1 MVAGPWDARYLRKS
15 SAKGCAGSWR
25 PVTHWSTST
34 KSWATSLAVVVR
46 EDDSP
51 IQGLYAQGNTAS
63 NIFGEVYP
71 GAGPTIGQGL
81 VYGTIIADDG
91 AQRSREAKNSSSSI
105 AS

>member
-1 MVAGPWDARYLRKS
+1 MVAGPWEARCLRKS

-25 PVTHWSTST
+25 PVTHWSTCT
-34 KSWATSLAVVVR
+34 KSWATSLAVVGR

-51 IQGLYAQGNTAS
+51 IHGLYAQGNTAS
-63 NIFGEVYP
+63 HIFGEVSP
-71 GAGPTIGQGL
+71 GTGATIGQGL
-81 VYGTIIADDG
+81 VYGTIIANDA

>member
-1 MVAGPWDARYLRKS
+1 M
-15 SAKGCAGSWR
+15 
-25 PVTHWSTST
+25 
-34 KSWATSLAVVVR
+34 AVVVR

-63 NIFGEVYP
+63 HIFGEVYP
-71 GAGPTIGQGL
+71 GTGATIGQGL
-81 VYGTIIADDG
+81 VYGTIIANDA